1 MTPRSPVLAIVCLAA
16 VLVAG
21 CSKHQ
26 SEGGG
31 PTPGPTPIPPSA
43 PINYTA
49 IGASDAAGVGSSVP
63 CLPFTSCPDGMGYVP
78 VVTRQLRADG
88 HAVTLLNLGI
98 PGAVLSP
105 ETQQLGNK
113 YGVNIEANFLQQ
125 EAPFVSRDATL
136 VTIFA
141 GGNDANTIA
150 TAIARGESSAAG
162 ANDYI
167 DGQVQKF
174 AADYR
179 SLISTV
185 RGRSSSARLV
195 ILNLPNFAGLPFMA
209 TRSATEKHWIER
221 LSVGF
226 SLSGANQFAAQG
238 AVVVDLLCDARSYQ
252 ASNYSSDG
260 FHPNDAG
267 YAYMAGEV
275 LKASEAGSWPAPASS
290 CAEMTLAP

>member
-1 MTPRSPVLAIVCLAA
+1 MRGGGKASLTSNVLAGDLPRLVVFIGRDLTKETRCTMRNLRRSRRLWVC
-16 VLVAG
+16 
-21 CSKHQ
+21 
-26 SEGGG
+26 
-31 PTPGPTPIPPSA
+31 
-43 PINYTA
+43 
-49 IGASDAAGVGSSVP
+49 
-63 CLPFTSCPDGMGYVP
+63 
-78 VVTRQLRADG
+78 
-88 HAVTLLNLGI
+88 
-98 PGAVLSP
+98 
-105 ETQQLGNK
+105 
-113 YGVNIEANFLQQ
+113 LQQ

-162 ANDYI
+162 ANEYI

-185 RGRSSSARLV
+185 RGRSSSAHLV

-209 TRSATEKHWIER
+209 KRTATEKRWIER

-238 AVVVDLLCDARSYQ
+238 AAVVDLLCDARSYQ

-290 CAEMTLAP
+290 CTQMTLAP